1 MKDKETA
8 TFQDFMIMTQGDLRK
23 LGLEEVGYIKKYQT
37 RGEIAFVLHA
47 ADGTALAVQNDAE
60 AARISADH
68 QSIDI
73 VSVH

>member
-1 MKDKETA
+1 MKTKETA
-8 TFQDFMIMTQGDLRK
+8 TLQDFMMITQGDLRK

-37 RGEIAFVLHA
+37 RGETAFVLHA

-60 AARISADH
+60 AARTSADH
-68 QSIDI
+68 QSIHV